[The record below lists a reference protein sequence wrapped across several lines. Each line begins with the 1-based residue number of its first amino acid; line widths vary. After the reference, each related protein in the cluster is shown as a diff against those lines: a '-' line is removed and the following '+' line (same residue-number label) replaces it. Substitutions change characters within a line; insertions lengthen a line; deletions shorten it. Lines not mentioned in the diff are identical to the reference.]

1 MDLLPTPAPL
11 IDGSW
16 EGILDIGQK
25 IPVIFHLVSTSDGLA
40 ATVDSPDQGVTAVP
54 SNATL
59 DGSLLTV
66 NVPILGA
73 QFQGTLSE
81 DLSSVDGILTQ
92 GGRSFPLALERG
104 SDVAASEPR
113 RPQNPVRPYPY
124 RDEDLTYPNPV
135 AGIELAGTVTI
146 PPGSGPFPAVVLI
159 SGSGP
164 QDRDESLLGHK
175 PFLVLSDYLTRHG
188 IAVLRS
194 DDRGVGESGGDRA
207 LATTNDFAT
216 DVEAAVAYLKTRP
229 EVDARR
235 IGLIGHS
242 EGGLIAPMVAARN
255 QDIAFIVM
263 MAGPGVSGDQIIIAQ
278 TMAGAKAS
286 GMSPEVAASA
296 GDQQRHILDLVQH
309 ESDEEELKKKLNAEL
324 NFPPEQFDHVYSQ
337 LTSPWYRL
345 FLAYDP
351 APALRNVTCPVLA
364 LIGEKD
370 TQVPAELNLPAIR
383 KALQDGGNK
392 HAEVVEL
399 SGLNHLF
406 QHAETGAFAEYG
418 KIEET
423 IAPEALEKISTWILQ
438 RSKSASERP

>member
-1 MDLLPTPAPL
+1 MDLLPIPAPL

-16 EGILDIGQK
+16 EGILDVGQK
-25 IPVIFHLVSTSDGLA
+25 IRVIFHLVSTSDGLA

-66 NVPILGA
+66 TVPVLGA
-73 QFQGTLSE
+73 QFQGTFSE
-81 DLSSVDGILTQ
+81 DSSSVDGTLTQ
-92 GGRSFPLALERG
+92 GGRSFPLTLERG
-104 SDVAASEPR
+104 ADVAASEPH
-113 RPQNPVRPYPY
+113 RPQNPIRPYPY
-124 RDEDLTYPNPV
+124 RDEDITYPNPV
-135 AGIELAGTVTI
+135 AGIELAGTLTI

-175 PFLVLSDYLTRHG
+175 PFLVLSDYLTRHS
-188 IAVLRS
+188 IAILRS

-229 EVDARR
+229 EVDAHG

-255 QDIAFIVM
+255 QDIAFIVI
-263 MAGPGVSGDQIIIAQ
+263 MAGPGVPGEQIIVAH
-278 TMAGAKAS
+278 TVACAKAS
-286 GMSPEVAASA
+286 GMSQEVAGSA
-296 GDQQRHILDLVQH
+296 GAQQRHILDLVQH
-309 ESDEEELKKKLNAEL
+309 ESDEGELKKKLNAEL
-324 NFPPEQFDHVYSQ
+324 HFPPEQFDHVYGQ
-337 LTSPWYRL
+337 LTSPWYRS

-370 TQVPAELNLPAIR
+370 TQVPAGLNLPAIR
-383 KALQDGGNK
+383 NALQDGGNE

-399 SGLNHLF
+399 PGLNHLF

-423 IAPEALEKISTWILQ
+423 IAPEALEKIAAWIRQ
-438 RSKSASERP
+438 QS